1 MSNEG
6 RGKKNINFEAI
17 RSIFFHAACN
27 NEQLASFELS
37 LLLHQVF
44 TSHLKLSKA
53 FFSQCRQK

>member
-17 RSIFFHAACN
+17 RNIFFHATCN

-37 LLLHQVF
+37 LFLHQVF
-44 TSHLKLSKA
+44 TSHLKLSKT
-53 FFSQCRQK
+53 FFS